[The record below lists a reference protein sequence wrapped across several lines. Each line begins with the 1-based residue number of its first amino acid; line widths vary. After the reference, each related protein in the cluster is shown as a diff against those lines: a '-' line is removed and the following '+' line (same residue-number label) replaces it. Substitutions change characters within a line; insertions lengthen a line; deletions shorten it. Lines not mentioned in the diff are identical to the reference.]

1 MARLRQ
7 RLLCASLLSML
18 WLAAAQAAAPIRIG
32 FSIALTGGLAGTG
45 KAALLATQMWAEDVN
60 AAGGLLG
67 RPVELVYYDD
77 QSSGATV
84 PGIYTKLLD
93 IDKVDLI
100 VSGYA
105 TNMVAPAVPIAMQHG
120 MVLMSLFGLAV
131 NTQFQYDRY
140 FQIVPSGDDPEREFS
155 RGYLDLAM
163 GMNPPPR
170 TVAIVGADAQFG
182 RIAMAGPREHAP
194 KQGPQVGCV
203 PRSPHGPVHFP

>member
-7 RLLCASLLSML
+7 RLLLVLLLGVL
-18 WLAAAQAAAPIRIG
+18 WLSAARAAEPIRIG
-32 FSIALTGGLAGTG
+32 FSMALTGGLAGTG

-105 TNMVAPAVPIAMQHG
+105 T
-120 MVLMSLFGLAV
+120 
-131 NTQFQYDRY
+131 TWWR
-140 FQIVPSGDDPEREFS
+140 R
-155 RGYLDLAM
+155 R
-163 GMNPPPR
+163 
-170 TVAIVGADAQFG
+170 
-182 RIAMAGPREHAP
+182 
-194 KQGPQVGCV
+194 C
-203 PRSPHGPVHFP
+203 RSPCSTAWC